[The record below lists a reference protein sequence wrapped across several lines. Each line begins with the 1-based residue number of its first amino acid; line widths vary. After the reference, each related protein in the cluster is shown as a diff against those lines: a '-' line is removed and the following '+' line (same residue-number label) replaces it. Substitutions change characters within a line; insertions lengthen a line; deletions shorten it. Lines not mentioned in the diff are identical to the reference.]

1 MTPARGQSANQQ
13 FLWQCAGENYCYL
26 GTWPDWRNRLA
37 GTLHNSAQASTRS
50 CLWDGITLCNRTSCK
65 LGKQC
70 CWKRSR
76 CPCEQR
82 FEHKPTGCPD
92 SKEGHL
98 HPSAVWVRVQ
108 PEGQGNDP
116 SSLSCLQDGMCST
129 VTSLG
134 LPSNSRM
141 SAYGDQTQWPGAV
154 AGIQGEAGELDHLS
168 LKKRWWGEY
177 LSAMSKYLSGG
188 YREGWARIFLKV
200 HSDRLRGSECEI
212 EDFHYVLGKMFV
224 QSWWWSTGIDHPLR
238 CLGLNW
244 RYPWAAWSD

>member
-1 MTPARGQSANQQ
+1 MTPAKGQSANQQ
-13 FLWQCAGENYCYL
+13 FLWQCAGESCCYL

-134 LPSNSRM
+134 LPSNGRM

-154 AGIQGEAGELDHLS
+154 AGIQGEAGELIISALRRD
-168 LKKRWWGEY
+168 GEENT
-177 LSAMSKYLSGG
+177 L
-188 YREGWARIFLKV
+188 V
-200 HSDRLRGSECEI
+200 
-212 EDFHYVLGKMFV
+212 
-224 QSWWWSTGIDHPLR
+224 
-238 CLGLNW
+238 
-244 RYPWAAWSD
+244 PWANTWVVDIEKVEPEFSWRFTVID